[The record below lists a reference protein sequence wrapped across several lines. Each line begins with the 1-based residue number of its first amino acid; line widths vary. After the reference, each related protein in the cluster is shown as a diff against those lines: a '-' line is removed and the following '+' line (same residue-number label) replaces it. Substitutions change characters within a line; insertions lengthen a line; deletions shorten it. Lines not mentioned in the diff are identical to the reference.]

1 MAQLGGVPILI
12 LREGSERTRGQ
23 DARDKN
29 ILAIQAVAEAVKTTL
44 GPRGMDKM
52 LVDSLGDITVTND
65 GAEILGSLD
74 VEHPGAKMA
83 VAISKTQDDLIGD
96 GTTSSVIIAG
106 HLLSVASELMSQG
119 IHPSIISRG
128 YNLAGKKARSILK
141 EIATKIDPTKD
152 KDMLKKVAI
161 TTMNSKGIGGNK
173 EFFAD
178 LAVEAFG
185 KVKSDSG
192 SDNMGKVKDIIVVK
206 KKGRSIKESKII
218 EGIILEKEPTHQM
231 MPKLIDGAK
240 IALMNQAFEIK
251 KTEFSSDL
259 RISNPNDIQAFL
271 DQEESILKHF
281 ADKLKEVGANVVI
294 NQKGIEDTASHF
306 LNKYGITAVKSVT
319 KSDLEKIKKA
329 VSGNIVENIESITVG
344 DLGNAE
350 KVEFTKISGDDLC
363 IISGCENPKA
373 ISILL
378 RAGLITALDEAER
391 TLHDALCVVAST
403 YDRAEVVGGG
413 GAVQMEISQR
423 LVKYAAKQSGKEQI
437 AIESF
442 ARAMEIIPITLA
454 DNAGLDPIDIIA
466 ELRSAHSKPGN
477 EFMGLDIYQNKVV
490 DNKEAGVL
498 EPVSN
503 IDQIIK
509 SSTELSVMIL
519 RIDDMIK
526 AKAGGGGGGMPP
538 GMGGMPPG
546 MGGMPPGMM

>member
-12 LREGSERTRGQ
+12 LKEGSERTRGQ

-65 GAEILGSLD
+65 GATILDSLD

-83 VAISKTQDDLIGD
+83 VSISKTQDDNVGD

-106 HLLSVASELMSQG
+106 HLLTVASELMSQG
-119 IHPSIISRG
+119 IHPSINSRG

-141 EIATKIDPTKD
+141 EIAEKIDPVKD
-152 KDMLKKVAI
+152 NDIMKKIAI
-161 TTMNSKGIGGNK
+161 TTMNSKGISGNK

-185 KVKSDSG
+185 RVKSDSG
-192 SDNMGKVKDIIVVK
+192 TDNMRKVKDIIVVK
-206 KKGRSIKESKII
+206 KKGRSLKESKII
-218 EGIILEKEPTHQM
+218 EGVILEKEPTHQM
-231 MPKLIDGAK
+231 MPKLINGAK

-251 KTEFSSDL
+251 KTEFSTDL
-259 RISNPNDIQAFL
+259 RIANPNDIQAFL
-271 DQEESILKHF
+271 DQEESILRHY

-306 LNKYGITAVKSVT
+306 LNKFGITAVKSVT
-319 KSDLEKIKKA
+319 KSDLEKLKKA
-329 VSGNIVENIESITVG
+329 VGGKIVENIESITAA
-344 DLGNAE
+344 DLGKAE
-350 KVEFTKISGDDLC
+350 KVEFTKIAGDDLC
-363 IISGCENPKA
+363 IISGCDNPKA

-378 RAGLITALDEAER
+378 RAGVNSALDEAER
-391 TLHDALCVVAST
+391 TFHDALCVVAST
-403 YDRAEVVGGG
+403 YDRAEIVGGG
-413 GAVQMEISQR
+413 GAVEMEISQR

-437 AIESF
+437 AIETF

-466 ELRSAHSKPGN
+466 ELRTAHSKAGN

-498 EPVSN
+498 EPAAN

-526 AKAGGGGGGMPP
+526 AKAGAGGGMPP
-538 GMGGMPPG
+538 GMGGM
-546 MGGMPPGMM
+546 GGMPPGMM